1 MKQLKKFVAIP
12 SFRNA
17 CIAVGTSGAM
27 LASAASSA
35 AGGIEEGANA
45 AITAAQTSGESV
57 GGTVVACVAAL
68 CVVGVIIS
76 LVRKV

>member
-1 MKQLKKFVAIP
+1 MQKVKKFLSVP

-17 CIAVGTSGAM
+17 CIAAGTAGS
-27 LASAASSA
+27 LLVSAASSA
-35 AGGIEEGANA
+35 AGIEDGANT

>member
-1 MKQLKKFVAIP
+1 MNRLKAKFARVP

-17 CIAVGTSGAM
+17 SIALVGAGSALLASSSFAADMASGANTSI
-27 LASAASSA
+27 A
-35 AGGIEEGANA
+35 
-45 AITAAQTSGESV
+45 AAQASGESV